1 LNRAEGSNF
10 RGQGLL
16 DGLYDDFQPVGMLEA
31 ILVEKLA
38 TNLWRRRPA
47 LVAVG
52 AEIENGIAFLAW
64 DEKQREEK
72 DLQASRVRWP
82 KYKPELIGLMDKIE
96 NPQVLGR
103 CLQVLEQLKDHIETT
118 GFNSDFN
125 QGAFIELYEDWLT
138 LAHPLKSRK
147 LS

>member
-1 LNRAEGSNF
+1 
-10 RGQGLL
+10 
-16 DGLYDDFQPVGMLEA
+16 
-31 ILVEKLA
+31 
-38 TNLWRRRPA
+38 
-47 LVAVG
+47 LVAEG

-64 DEKQREEK
+64 YEKQREEK

-118 GFNSDFN
+118 GFNSDFS